1 MSLFKRKEKV
11 EPVKVVFV
19 TPPKQDFGT
28 RMKNLDFDPFSLG
41 VGAAVPAVG
50 IGVYKGVKA
59 VAGMRSF
66 HFIMRAVIA
75 DVSTETNSF
84 AEYCENVHNYL
95 KDHPLTDR
103 YNNHQKAV
111 LEQKLIRKLDKY
123 WTKHPHTGCEFE
135 DEDGTED
142 IEDEEIDEI
151 LESVHNRVV
160 RDPADQNTTVEE
172 TKSTEP
178 IPDEITAPVEE
189 IKEVATIPEAPTVP
203 ATSDTQGQ
211 SETTDTAPKDGAV
224 NK

>member
-1 MSLFKRKEKV
+1 MSLFKRKNKV

-19 TPPKQDFGT
+19 TPPKQDLGT
-28 RMKNLDFDPFSLG
+28 RIKTLDFDPFSLG

-66 HFIMRAVIA
+66 RFIMRAVIA

-135 DEDGTED
+135 DEDAAED
-142 IEDEEIDEI
+142 MDDDEIDEI
-151 LESVHNRVV
+151 LERVHDRVV
-160 RDPADQNTTVEE
+160 RDPVDQNTTVEE

-178 IPDEITAPVEE
+178 APEE
-189 IKEVATIPEAPTVP
+189 IKKTEGDMKEATASPETPTVT
-203 ATSDTQGQ
+203 ATPDTQGQ
-211 SETTDTAPKDGAV
+211 SETSESAPKDGAV

>member
-1 MSLFKRKEKV
+1 MSLFKRKNKV

-19 TPPKQDFGT
+19 TPPKQDLGT
-28 RMKNLDFDPFSLG
+28 RIKTLDFDPFSLG

-66 HFIMRAVIA
+66 RFIMRAVIA

-111 LEQKLIRKLDKY
+111 LEQKLIRKLDRY
-123 WTKHPHTGCEFE
+123 WTNHPHTGCEFE
-135 DEDGTED
+135 DEDVAED
-142 IEDEEIDEI
+142 MDDDEIDEI
-151 LESVHNRVV
+151 LDRVV
-160 RDPADQNTTVEE
+160 GDPVDHNTTVEE
-172 TKSTEP
+172 TKPTEP
-178 IPDEITAPVEE
+178 APED
-189 IKEVATIPEAPTVP
+189 IRKTTGDMKEAAANPETPTVT

-211 SETTDTAPKDGAV
+211 SETTETASKDGVV

>member
-28 RMKNLDFDPFSLG
+28 RLKNLDFDPFSLG

-59 VAGMRSF
+59 VVGIRSF
-66 HFIMRAVIA
+66 RFIMRAVIA
-75 DVSTETNSF
+75 DVSTETSSF

-111 LEQKLIRKLDKY
+111 LEQKLIQKLDKY
-123 WTKHPHTGCEFE
+123 WTKHPKTGCEFE
-135 DEDGTED
+135 DEDEAED
-142 IEDEEIDEI
+142 MDDDEIDEI
-151 LESVHNRVV
+151 LERVHNRVV
-160 RDPADQNTTVEE
+160 RDPADPTTVEE

-178 IPDEITAPVEE
+178 APDEIKTTVEE
-189 IKEVATIPEAPTVP
+189 MDETAASPETPTV
-203 ATSDTQGQ
+203 TVTDTQGQ
-211 SETTDTAPKDGAV
+211 SETTETAPKDGAV